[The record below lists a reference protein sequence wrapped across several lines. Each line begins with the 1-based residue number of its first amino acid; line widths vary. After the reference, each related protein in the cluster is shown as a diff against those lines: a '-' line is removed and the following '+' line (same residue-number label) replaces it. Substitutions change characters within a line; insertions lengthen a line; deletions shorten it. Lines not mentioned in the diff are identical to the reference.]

1 MSKFELNGN
10 NLDLETFGKIINDPN
25 ASVSISDEAG
35 KKISKCRKIVDEIV
49 EKNITRYGINT
60 GFGKFSNVIIDKK
73 DTIEL
78 QKNIVLSH
86 AVGIGEPFPQKIAK
100 GVMLLKLN
108 SFLQGYSGVR
118 FEVVRTLIS
127 MINKNVIPYIPEKGS
142 VGASGDL
149 APLAHMALAMTGQG
163 KAYFEGKLMSG
174 ESALK
179 KAGIPVLELRQKEG
193 LAILNGTQVMASVLG
208 ASLLEAEKLIKSA
221 DIIGSLSLEALK
233 GSPSAFDERI
243 HMARPHKGQIDTAF
257 NLRMLLKGSKI
268 VKSHKDC
275 PKVQDAYS
283 LRCMPQVHGAVKD
296 TYNHAKK
303 ILETEMNSVTDN
315 PLVFDSG
322 NEVISGGN
330 FHGEPLAF
338 VSDFMTIAVSE
349 LASISERRIEYMLD
363 TSTSD
368 GLPAFLTSKGGLNS
382 GFMMTQVTAAALVSE
397 NKVLSHPASVDSIP
411 TSANKEDHVSM
422 GAHAARKLYE
432 VCSNTNTVLAIE
444 LLCAAQGLDFRGSE
458 NTSSALK
465 KVIKEIRN
473 RISFMKSDR
482 FIQPDIIKAGDLI
495 SQSKLIEAAE
505 NSVKLKI

>member
-1 MSKFELNGN
+1 MSKYELNGN
-10 NLDLETFGKIINDPN
+10 NLDLEMFGRIINDQE
-25 ASVSISDEAG
+25 ATLSVSDTAK
-35 KKISKCRKIVDEIV
+35 KKIRKCRKIVDDII
-49 EKNITRYGINT
+49 EKNIIRYGINT

-86 AVGIGEPFPQKIAK
+86 AVGTGEPFDQKIAK

-118 FEVVRTLIS
+118 LEVAETLIS
-127 MINKNVIPYIPEKGS
+127 MLNKNVIPVIPQKGS

-149 APLAHMALAMTGQG
+149 APLAHMALVMTGQG
-163 KAYFEGKLMSG
+163 KAYFHGKIVFG
-174 ESALK
+174 GSALK
-179 KAGIPVLELRQKEG
+179 KAGITPLELRQKEG
-193 LAILNGTQVMASVLG
+193 LAILNGTQVMTSVL
-208 ASLLEAEKLIKSA
+208 AVSLLESQILIKTA

-243 HMARPHKGQIDTAF
+243 QMARPHRGQIDTAY
-257 NLRMLLKGSKI
+257 NLRLLLKDSKI

-315 PLVFDSG
+315 PLVFETG

-338 VSDFMTIAVSE
+338 VSDFMTIAISE

-432 VCSNTNTVLAIE
+432 VCSNVKTVLAIE
-444 LLCAAQGLDFRGSE
+444 LLCAAQGLDLRGSG
-458 NTSSALK
+458 NTSPALK
-465 KVIKEIRN
+465 KVVKEIRN
-473 RISFMKSDR
+473 RVSFMKSDR
-482 FIQPDIIKAGDLI
+482 FIQPDIINAEDLI
-495 SQSKLIEAAE
+495 SQNILIEAAE
-505 NSVKLKI
+505 RSGKLKI